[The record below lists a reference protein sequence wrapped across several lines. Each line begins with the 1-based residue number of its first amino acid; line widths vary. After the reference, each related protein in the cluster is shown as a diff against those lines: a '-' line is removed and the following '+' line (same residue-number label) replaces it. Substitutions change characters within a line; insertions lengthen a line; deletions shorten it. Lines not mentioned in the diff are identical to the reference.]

1 MSSEQNHSHKGID
14 ETLNS
19 LNNIQRAKAPAFFYT
34 RLKARMER
42 ELENGGPITRWL
54 TRPALTLSIAAIVL
68 ILNATVILQLIK
80 QDNNNSLPVNN
91 ETPALAS
98 NDYSIGTYPVYDDNN
113 SVEP

>member
-1 MSSEQNHSHKGID
+1 MSSELNHNHRRID

-19 LNNIQRAKAPAFFYT
+19 LHNIKRASAPAFFYT

-42 ELENGGPITRWL
+42 ELENGGRFTRWL

-68 ILNATVILQLIK
+68 ILNATVILQLFQ
-80 QDNNNSLPVNN
+80 QDNLPVN
-91 ETPALAS
+91 ESPAIAS
-98 NDYSIGTYPVYDDNN
+98 NDYSIGTVPVYDDNN

>member
-1 MSSEQNHSHKGID
+1 MSSELNHNHKGID

-19 LNNIQRAKAPAFFYT
+19 LDSIKRAQAPAFFYT
-34 RLKARMER
+34 RLKARLER

-54 TRPALTLSIAAIVL
+54 TRPALTLSIGVIVL
-68 ILNATVILQLIK
+68 VMNITVIAQLLLQ
-80 QDNNNSLPVNN
+80 DNSLPVNN
-91 ETPALAS
+91 DTPALAS

>member
-1 MSSEQNHSHKGID
+1 MSSELNHTKRID

-19 LNNIQRAKAPAFFYT
+19 LDTIQRAKAPAFFYT
-34 RLKARMER
+34 RLKARLER

-68 ILNATVILQLIK
+68 VMNITVIAQLLQ
-80 QDNNNSLPVNN
+80 QDNSMPVNN
-91 ETPALAS
+91 DTPALAS
-98 NDYSIGTYPVYDDNN
+98 NDYAIGTYPVYDDNN